1 MLIDHARTRCALKR
15 VPQELPAGANEF
27 TALLNLTEK
36 RAAELI
42 ALDDALSELA
52 AISARQAEIVEM
64 RYFAGLTVE
73 ETAAAFEISPA
84 TVKREWEKARA
95 WLHARMRGLEV

>member
-1 MLIDHARTRCALKR
+1 M
-15 VPQELPAGANEF
+15 PAGNVCRF
-27 TALLNLTEK
+27 
-36 RAAELI
+36 RAAGSEPLGFFSLTDERALELV

-52 AISARQAEIVEM
+52 GLSARQAEIVEL

-73 ETAAAFEISPA
+73 ESAHKLGLSPA

-95 WLHARMRGLEV
+95 WLHARMRGFPI